1 MSTATL
7 TSKGQ
12 TTIPKRIRDQ
22 LRLKTGDRLEFILQ
36 DDGTVLMVPR
46 TFRAA
51 DLKGILP
58 PPKRRATVEEMNE
71 AIRRHAARRT
81 PAKRR

>member
-12 TTIPKRIRDQ
+12 TTIPKEIRD
-22 LRLKTGDRLEFILQ
+22 RLHLKPGDRLEFVLQ
-36 DDGTVLMVPR
+36 PDGKVLMIPATVDVR
-46 TFRAA
+46 

-58 PPKRRATVEEMNE
+58 RPKRKLSLGEMDRT
-71 AIRRHAARRT
+71 IRDAAVDRS
-81 PAKRR
+81 KRRR

>member
-12 TTIPKRIRDQ
+12 TTIPKDIRD
-22 LRLKTGDRLEFILQ
+22 RLHLKPGDRLEFVLQ
-36 DDGTVLMVPR
+36 PDGRVLMIPATVDVR
-46 TFRAA
+46 

-58 PPKRRATVEEMNE
+58 KPKRKLSLDDIDRVIRDTAVE
-71 AIRRHAARRT
+71 RST
-81 PAKRR
+81 KRR